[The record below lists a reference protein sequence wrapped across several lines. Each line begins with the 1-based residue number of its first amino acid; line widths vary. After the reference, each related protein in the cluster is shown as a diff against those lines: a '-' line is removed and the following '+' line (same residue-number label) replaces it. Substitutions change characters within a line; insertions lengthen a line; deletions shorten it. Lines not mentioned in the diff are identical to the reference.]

1 MQITVAY
8 LTSHISCHPNG
19 EDTAIGLCETHAD
32 FEQIIDVNY
41 HMTEVMSFSPPLL
54 HGRGRTFPGS
64 AIELLI
70 SPSVHSRGTHGSMSG
85 RNPFPALH
93 SKWYTP
99 LSVLRPL
106 PSSDIGR
113 KNTDGN

>member
-1 MQITVAY
+1 
-8 LTSHISCHPNG
+8 
-19 EDTAIGLCETHAD
+19 
-32 FEQIIDVNY
+32 
-41 HMTEVMSFSPPLL
+41 MTEVMGFSPPLL

-70 SPSVHSRGTHGSMSG
+70 SPSVHSRGSHGSMSG

-99 LSVLRPL
+99 MSVLRRSSTL